1 MSKCKNI
8 NCKKQFEK
16 KRANQIVCSVSCA
29 YEYTKQLKEKKD
41 AQHWKA
47 RKKVLKEKLKTN
59 KDYIQELQVVFN
71 KYIRLRD
78 KDLPC
83 ISCGR
88 HHEGQYH
95 AGHYRSVG
103 SSPELRFNENNVH
116 KQCAPCNTHLHG
128 NIVEY
133 RKRLV
138 KKIGLEE
145 VTLLENYH
153 IPMKYSIP
161 ELTEMKVIYKDKIK
175 QLNK

>member
-47 RKKVLKEKLKTN
+47 RKKVLKDKLKTH
-59 KDYIQELQVVFN
+59 KDYVQELQVVFN
-71 KYIRLRD
+71 SYIRLRD

-95 AGHYRSVG
+95 AGHYMSVG
-103 SSPELRFNENNVH
+103 SYPELRVNPLNVW
-116 KQCAPCNTHLHG
+116 KQCAPCNNHLHG
-128 NIVEY
+128 NLIQY
-133 RKRLV
+133 RKNLILR
-138 KKIGLEE
+138 IGVEE
-145 VTLLENYH
+145 VEKLEQYNE
-153 IPMKYSIP
+153 PRKYSIP
-161 ELTEMKVIYKDKIK
+161 ELIELKVIYKDKIK
-175 QLNK
+175 NLK